1 MDEDKDMFVMM
12 IVVTK
17 PIAFVQ
23 EDDDDD
29 DDQKLFGCWQ
39 LCYQQGPRV
48 ARSAAAS
55 CPSRL
60 QDDDQRCR
68 GSDFEVMMR
77 MMTFAHKIFFFY
89 RG

>member
-1 MDEDKDMFVMM
+1 MKM
-12 IVVTK
+12 IEFTK
-17 PIAFVQ
+17 PITFVQ
-23 EDDDDD
+23 GISYNDDEDNDD
-29 DDQKLFGCWQ
+29 DDQKLFGSWQ

-55 CPSRL
+55 CPFRL

-77 MMTFAHKIFFFY
+77 MRTFAHKIFLFY